1 VLVFILGVMLA
12 VFVSVLNVYSSV
24 TEAGPNY
31 HPTSYWCDNT
41 NYPEV
46 FYKGNVYYYV
56 DLSSAFIKD
65 QDTSYSGMKTIVCY
79 NMVIVDPE
87 STTTKIK
94 YILIVTGEDGY
105 NIYDWNDKWQLN
117 TGSFGFQL
125 ANFNAGRLLMG
136 YFGL

>member
-1 VLVFILGVMLA
+1 MLA
-12 VFVSVLNVYSSV
+12 VFVSV
-24 TEAGPNY
+24 
-31 HPTSYWCDNT
+31 
-41 NYPEV
+41 
-46 FYKGNVYYYV
+46 
-56 DLSSAFIKD
+56 LSSAFIKD

-117 TGSFGFQL
+117 TGSFRFQL
-125 ANFNAGRLLMG
+125 ATFNAGRLLMG